1 LDAGRHAESCRLIL
15 RVVRKQN
22 MAKRTQKKSA
32 PKMANKKSSS
42 SKSDSPL
49 PAPHF
54 AEQILQ
60 GAFGGSRD
68 RTFDAQ
74 EHAYNAMEAMAN
86 ENWALAEREAI
97 KAIKLDLNCADALT
111 VMSQLGSENETE
123 LVDNLRRTVERG
135 EKSLGK
141 KFFQENAGWFWGLL
155 ETRPYMRA
163 RAHLAALL
171 NEAGQI
177 DEAIGHWE
185 EMLRLNPNDNQ
196 GLRYPLL
203 GGYLEQGN
211 LSGVDRV
218 FSEYPDEGSAMFAW
232 ARLLASVFAGKE
244 SAAAKA
250 LADAR
255 KANKHVEAY
264 LIGRKKMPADGRGYY
279 SPGEPSEAIVCMF
292 EIGSAWKKHPAA
304 IDWLKRQ
311 KVKRT

>member
-1 LDAGRHAESCRLIL
+1 
-15 RVVRKQN
+15 
-22 MAKRTQKKSA
+22 MAKRTPKKPTA
-32 PKMANKKSSS
+32 KKAKKKSSG
-42 SKSDSPL
+42 SKSDSAL

-54 AEQILQ
+54 TEQILR

-86 ENWALAEREAI
+86 EDWELAMSEAI
-97 KAIKLDLNCADALT
+97 KAIKLDPNCVDALT
-111 VMSQLGSENETE
+111 VMSQLGSENESE
-123 LVDNLRRTVERG
+123 LIDNLRRTVERG
-135 EKSLGK
+135 ETSLGK
-141 KFFQENAGWFWGLL
+141 KFFQENAGWFWGLH

-171 NEAGQI
+171 SEAGQV

-185 EMLRLNPNDNQ
+185 EMLRLNPGDNQ

-203 GGYLEQGN
+203 GGYLTQGN
-211 LSGVDRV
+211 LPGVERV

-232 ARLLASVFAGKE
+232 ARVLARFLAGKE
-244 SAAAKA
+244 SDAAKA

-264 LIGRKKMPADGRGYY
+264 LIGRKKMPADGPGYY

-292 EIGSAWKKHPAA
+292 ELGSAWKKHPAA

-311 KVKRT
+311 KAK

>member
-1 LDAGRHAESCRLIL
+1 
-15 RVVRKQN
+15 

-32 PKMANKKSSS
+32 PKKVKKKSSGR
-42 SKSDSPL
+42 KSDSAL

-54 AEQILQ
+54 TEQIMR
-60 GAFGGSRD
+60 GAFGSSRD

-86 ENWALAEREAI
+86 EDWELAQHEAM
-97 KAIKLDLNCADALT
+97 KAIKLDPNCVDALT

-123 LVDNLRRTVERG
+123 LIDNLRRTVERG
-135 EKSLGK
+135 EKSLGT
-141 KFFQENAGWFWGLL
+141 KFFQENVGWFWGLL

-163 RAHLAALL
+163 RAQLAGLL
-171 NEAGQI
+171 SESGRV

-196 GLRYPLL
+196 GIRYPLL
-203 GGYLEQGN
+203 GGYLERENLQG
-211 LSGVDRV
+211 VERV

-232 ARLLASVFAGKE
+232 ARVLANFLAGSE
-244 SAAAKA
+244 SDAAKA
-250 LADAR
+250 LAEAR
-255 KANKHVEAY
+255 KANEHVEAY
-264 LIGRKKMPADGRGYY
+264 LIGRKKMPADGPGYY

-311 KVKRT
+311 KSK

>member
-1 LDAGRHAESCRLIL
+1 
-15 RVVRKQN
+15 
-22 MAKRTQKKSA
+22 MAKRTPKETAAKKA
-32 PKMANKKSSS
+32 KKKAKKSSS
-42 SKSDSPL
+42 GSKSDSEL

-54 AEQILQ
+54 TEQIMR
-60 GAFGGSRD
+60 GAFGSSRD

-86 ENWALAEREAI
+86 EDWELAQHEAM
-97 KAIKLDLNCADALT
+97 KAIKLDPNCVDALT

-123 LVDNLRRTVERG
+123 LIDNLCRTVARG

-141 KFFQENAGWFWGLL
+141 KFFQENAGWFWGLH

-163 RAHLAALL
+163 RAQLAGLL
-171 NEAGQI
+171 SESGRV

-211 LSGVDRV
+211 LPGVERV
-218 FSEYPDEGSAMFAW
+218 FSDYPDEGSAMFAW
-232 ARLLASVFAGKE
+232 ARVLASFLAGKE
-244 SAAAKA
+244 SEATSA
-250 LADAR
+250 LSDAR
-255 KANKHVEAY
+255 AANQHVEAY
-264 LIGRKKMPADGRGYY
+264 LIGRKKMPADGPGYY

-292 EIGSAWKKHPAA
+292 EIGSAWKKHAA
-304 IDWLKRQ
+304 AVDWLKRQ
-311 KVKRT
+311 KAK

>member
-1 LDAGRHAESCRLIL
+1 
-15 RVVRKQN
+15 
-22 MAKRTQKKSA
+22 MAKRTPKKSA
-32 PKMANKKSSS
+32 AKKAKNNSSS
-42 SKSDSPL
+42 SKSDSAL

-54 AEQILQ
+54 VEQIMH

-86 ENWALAEREAI
+86 EDWELAHHEAM
-97 KAIKLDLNCADALT
+97 KAIKLDPNCVDALA

-123 LVDNLRRTVERG
+123 LIDNLRRTVERG

-141 KFFQENAGWFWGLL
+141 KFFQENTGWFWGLH

-163 RAHLAALL
+163 RAQLAGLL
-171 NEAGQI
+171 SESGRV

-185 EMLRLNPNDNQ
+185 EMLRLNPGDNQ
-196 GLRYPLL
+196 GLRYPLM

-211 LSGVDRV
+211 LQGVERL

-232 ARLLASVFAGKE
+232 ARVLASFLTGKE
-244 SAAAKA
+244 SAAAKD
-250 LADAR
+250 LAEAR

-264 LIGRKKMPADGRGYY
+264 LIGRKKTPTDGPGYY
-279 SPGEPSEAIVCMF
+279 SPGEPSEAIVCMR
-292 EIGSAWKKHPAA
+292 EIGSAWTKHPAA
-304 IDWLKRQ
+304 IDWLKEQ
-311 KVKRT
+311 KTKRP